1 MSTELFHTPGPAI
14 PRDHWKRPLVV
25 PPDGGKPKPY
35 TRCTRFVD
43 CLEDKFHLERWKLRM
58 CAIGLADRPDLL
70 LAVSAHRDDKD
81 ALNDIT
87 ERAREAAESSAAS
100 TTGTAVHLL
109 CERVDRGRSLGVVPD
124 SARRDV
130 EAYQR
135 ATAMFANIYIEQFTV
150 YDPLKIGGTP
160 DRVVQWGDEYFIADI
175 KTGSDITFGALKI
188 AMQLS
193 VYAHS
198 VPYVA
203 PGERRPYPFPVDQQ
217 RAIVI
222 HLPAGTADPQ
232 LHFVDIGVG
241 WEAVQTAADVRRFR
255 SHKDWYEP
263 IPIPDPRPPADAA
276 LSPAGGVDAEIDAA
290 ATVEELYAMFRSDWT
305 EEQVAHARRRREE
318 LEKAS

>member
-1 MSTELFHTPGPAI
+1 MTAELFTTPGPSI
-14 PRDHWKRPLVV
+14 PRDHWKRPLIV
-25 PPDGGKPKPY
+25 PPEGGKPKAY

-43 CLEDKFHLERWKLRM
+43 CLEDKYHLELWKLRM

-81 ALNDIT
+81 ELNSIT

-109 CERVDRGRSLGVVPD
+109 CERVDRGRKLGVVPD
-124 SARRDV
+124 SARADV

-135 ATAMFANIYIEQFTV
+135 ATAMWENVYIEQFTV
-150 YDPLKIGGTP
+150 HDPLKIGGTP
-160 DRVVQWGDEYFIADI
+160 DRVVRWGDHYYIADL

-188 AMQLS
+188 AMQLA

-203 PGERRPYPFPVDQQ
+203 PGERRPYPFPVDKE

-222 HLPAGTADPQ
+222 HLPAGTASPN
-232 LHFVDIGVG
+232 LYFTDIAAG
-241 WEAVQTAADVRRFR
+241 WEAVQIAAQVRGFR
-255 SHKDWYEP
+255 SRRKWYEP
-263 IPIPDPRPPADAA
+263 IPIPAPRPPSDAA
-276 LSPAGGVDAEIDAA
+276 LSPFEAQIAAA
-290 ATVEELYAMFRSDWT
+290 ATVHELYALWSPEWT
-305 EEQVAHARRRREE
+305 ESELAAARARRVEIERA
-318 LEKAS
+318 AS